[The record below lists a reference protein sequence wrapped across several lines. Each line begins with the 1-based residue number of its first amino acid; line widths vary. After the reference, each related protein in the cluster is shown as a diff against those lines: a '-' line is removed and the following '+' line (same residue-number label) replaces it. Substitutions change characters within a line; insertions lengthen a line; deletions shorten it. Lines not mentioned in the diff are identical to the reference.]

1 MRGWLFALASCA
13 LALACGAPDDAPEW
27 APSTSARAT
36 LVLEPPVLAVGEVA
50 RLDLA
55 VVTPPDRIVQPPRG
69 PASQGGL
76 AILDRAALVTRRE
89 SARWV
94 HTQTLRLRALEV
106 GVFELDAGEVEI
118 EALDGERERLVVPP
132 LSVEVV
138 SVFPEHAGQGSPY
151 GVRRIPMRSLPGV
164 SALGAF
170 LAGAGLALAGV
181 AFVALARRRL
191 RAADAF
197 VPPPETPGLRALD
210 EAKQALTEARAQAD
224 RNPRGALDVSAQA
237 LRRYADARFGADLS
251 ARTVDELSRAEPPFL
266 LTTRWPAFLALLH
279 ELDGT
284 RFPREVEAEA
294 VVRLIERS
302 VAFVTESA
310 PADPR

>member
-1 MRGWLFALASCA
+1 MRGSLFALAFCVM
-13 LALACGAPDDAPEW
+13 ALACGAPDAAPEW
-27 APSTSARAT
+27 APPTSARAT

-55 VVTPPDRIVQPPRG
+55 IVTPPDRVVQPPRG
-69 PASQGGL
+69 PASKGGL
-76 AILDRAALVTRRE
+76 AILDRAAIVTRRE

-94 HTQTLRLRALEV
+94 HTQTLRVRALEV
-106 GVFELDAGEVEI
+106 GVFELDAVEVEI
-118 EALDGERERLVVPP
+118 EAPDGERERLAVPP

-138 SVFPEHAGQGSPY
+138 SVFPEHVGQGSPY

-191 RAADAF
+191 RQAEEIVPLPEASGIRAF
-197 VPPPETPGLRALD
+197 D
-210 EAKQALTEARAQAD
+210 EAKRALADARAQAD
-224 RNPRGALDVSAQA
+224 HDPRGALDASAQA
-237 LRRYADARFGADLS
+237 LRRYADGRFAADLR
-251 ARTVDELSRAEPPFL
+251 ARTVEELSRAEPPFL
-266 LTTRWPAFLALLH
+266 LTTRWPTFLALLH

-284 RFPREVEAEA
+284 RFPREVDAES
-294 VVRLIERS
+294 VSHLIERS
-302 VAFVTESA
+302 LAFVTDSA
-310 PADPR
+310 PADSR